1 MKPRI
6 LFALP
11 AICVVFLLG
20 MPSLSAQNTTGA
32 ITGRLTDSTG
42 AVIAGAKV
50 TVKNLGTGEVR
61 TLTTGGSGDF
71 TATLLLPGRYSV
83 TAEHTGFKTAIRNDI
98 TLEVDQ
104 TVRADLALD
113 VGSETQR
120 VEVAGSALTL
130 DTDSMAVAQTI
141 NEKQVS
147 ELPLNGRN
155 FVSLLFLEPGAV
167 QTGGEQS
174 TYRYAAGD
182 AISIGGGI
190 SASNAY
196 TLDGT
201 MITDTGYVTPAF
213 DISIDAVQEFKE
225 QTKNY
230 SAEYGFGANQINLST
245 KSGANT
251 YHGSA
256 FEFIRNTA
264 VDARSYFNRYPQPV
278 APLKQNQFGYSLGG
292 PVILPKIYNGRNHT
306 FFFANYE
313 GQRVRSQTTET
324 GNVPTA
330 DELNGIFQVS
340 SFNPAQTAT
349 GTIIDPYTGL
359 PFPRNATGAFVIP
372 QSRFSRLAQLAIQR
386 GFFPAPNV
394 SGNNAYNYTANLQS
408 NVDED

>member
-1 MKPRI
+1 MALLALPRNWQEDVMKPRI
-6 LFALP
+6 LFALLM
-11 AICVVFLLG
+11 ICVMVFPLG
-20 MPSLSAQNTTGA
+20 VPLLSAQNTTGT
-32 ITGRLTDSTG
+32 ITGRLTDTTG

-50 TVKNLGTGEVR
+50 TVKNLGTSEVR
-61 TLTTGGSGDF
+61 TLTTGASGDF

-83 TAEHTGFKTAIRNDI
+83 TAEHSGFKTAIRNDI

-104 TVRADLALD
+104 TGRADLTLD

-182 AISIGGGI
+182 AVSIGGGI

-213 DISIDAVQEFKE
+213 NISIDAIQEFKE

-245 KSGANT
+245 KSGTNT

-256 FEFIRNTA
+256 FEFIRNTD

-292 PVILPKIYNGRNHT
+292 PIILPKIYNGRNRT

-324 GNVPTA
+324 GNVPTSA
-330 DELNGIFQVS
+330 ELGGVFQVS
-340 SFNPAQTAT
+340 SFNPAQAAT
-349 GTIIDPYTGL
+349 GTIID
-359 PFPRNATGAFVIP
+359 R
-372 QSRFSRLAQLAIQR
+372 S
-386 GFFPAPNV
+386 
-394 SGNNAYNYTANLQS
+394 
-408 NVDED
+408 